1 MTDAVQAVDAATLQ
15 QWMTND
21 DVVLIDVREASEYA
35 RASIP
40 GSRHLPLSSLH
51 MADLPDHDGKNVV
64 VSCATGRRSMMA
76 AKGRLAAH
84 YGGVYNLDG
93 GLSAWQLAGYDI
105 ARDSSA
111 ACETPGLFSFLGR

>member
-1 MTDAVQAVDAATLQ
+1 MSNAVQAVDAATLQ

-21 DVVLIDVREASEYA
+21 DVVLIDVREANEYA
-35 RASIP
+35 RAYIP

-51 MADLPDHDGKNVV
+51 MADLPDRDGKNVV

-76 AKGRLAAH
+76 AQGRLAAH

-105 ARDSSA
+105 ELDGGGAS
-111 ACETPGLFSFLGR
+111 ETPGLFSFFGR